1 MKNEKTRCS
10 GLWTEAKFS
19 SFIKSALRGA
29 SNRWKPKYDAKKRA
43 RVGRNQYVCALCQR
57 VAGNK
62 DTHMDHVAP
71 VVDPVRGFVDWNQF
85 IDRLFVEVDGYRCL
99 CSDCHAGVT
108 AQQRAIRKANK

>member
-1 MKNEKTRCS
+1 MKHEKTRCS

-29 SNRWKPKYDAKKRA
+29 SNRWKPKYDAKKAA

-85 IDRLFVEVDGYRCL
+85 IDRLFVEVDGSLLGCDA
-99 CSDCHAGVT
+99 CMAVG
-108 AQQRAIRKANK
+108 A